1 MSGNKII
8 PIIAGVLC
16 VVVIGS
22 VFGVSALNKKS
33 GKNNIEQPSVSQTDS
48 ASQTVTAGNAQTDD
62 ETEALTSDGNST
74 ANSTDAKSESASS
87 TSGASSAQ
95 ASQNAVT
102 TVTAAPSSSE
112 TSSTGKS
119 TSKSTASTT
128 KTTKTTKKS
137 EYMYAYAGFNPVT
150 TDMSVPI
157 ERLLLNRKYKLPDGY
172 VPKLAEAVKGS
183 GVKLDYR
190 VAPHYQEMYNAAK
203 KDGITLTPVSGYR
216 SYQRQKNNFDNQ
228 IKTYMNQGMN
238 KVTATQ
244 KAAEIRLLPGTS
256 EHNAG
261 LAMDICSL
269 STKFDQTKEF
279 RWLQAHAHEYG
290 FIMRYPKDKT
300 NVTKITYEPW
310 HYRYVGKDIAKQLK
324 SSGQVLEE
332 YLGKDA

>member
-8 PIIAGVLC
+8 PIIAGILC
-16 VVVIGS
+16 VIVIGS
-22 VFGVSALNKKS
+22 VFGVSALNKKL

-48 ASQTVTAGNAQTDD
+48 ASQTVTAGNAQT
-62 ETEALTSDGNST
+62 ESFT
-74 ANSTDAKSESASS
+74 STDNTDDTKSEAVTSS
-87 TSGASSAQ
+87 EKTQTS
-95 ASQNAVT
+95 VT
-102 TVTAAPSSSE
+102 TVTSAPSSSE
-112 TSSTGKS
+112 ASSSSKS
-119 TSKSTASTT
+119 TTKNTASTT

>member
-16 VVVIGS
+16 VIVIGS

-48 ASQTVTAGNAQTDD
+48 ASKTVTAGNAQT
-62 ETEALTSDGNST
+62 EAFT
-74 ANSTDAKSESASS
+74 STDNADDTKSEAVTSS
-87 TSGASSAQ
+87 EKAQTS
-95 ASQNAVT
+95 VT
-102 TVTAAPSSSE
+102 TVTSAPSSSE
-112 TSSTGKS
+112 ASSS
-119 TSKSTASTT
+119 SKNTASTT

-269 STKFDQTKEF
+269 STSFENTKEF

-310 HYRYVGKDIAKQLK
+310 HYRYVGKDIASQLK

>member
-8 PIIAGVLC
+8 PIIVGVLC

-22 VFGVSALNKKS
+22 VFGVSALNKRS
-33 GKNNIEQPSVSQTDS
+33 AKNNIEQPSVSQTDS
-48 ASQTVTAGNAQTDD
+48 ASQTVTAGNAQT
-62 ETEALTSDGNST
+62 ESFT
-74 ANSTDAKSESASS
+74 STDNADDTKSEAVTSS
-87 TSGASSAQ
+87 EKSQTS
-95 ASQNAVT
+95 VT

-112 TSSTGKS
+112 ASSTGKS

-216 SYQRQKNNFDNQ
+216 SYQRQKNNFDNE
-228 IKTYMNQGMN
+228 IKSQMSKGMN
-238 KVTATQ
+238 KVDATI
-244 KAAEIRLLPGTS
+244 KASQIRLLPGTS

-269 STKFDQTKEF
+269 STSFENTKEF

-310 HYRYVGKDIAKQLK
+310 HYRYVGKDIASQLK

>member
-33 GKNNIEQPSVSQTDS
+33 GKNNIEQPSVSQTDT
-48 ASQTVTAGNAQTDD
+48 ASQPAASGNKEA
-62 ETEALTSDGNST
+62 EENEEALMTAENST
-74 ANSTDAKSESASS
+74 ASSTGAKSASS

-112 TSSTGKS
+112 ASSS
-119 TSKSTASTT
+119 SKSTTKNTAS
-128 KTTKTTKKS
+128 TTKTTKKS

-172 VPKLAEAVKGS
+172 VPTLAEAVKGS

-216 SYQRQKNNFDNQ
+216 SYQRQKNNFDNE
-228 IKTYMNQGMN
+228 IKSQMSKGMN
-238 KVTATQ
+238 KVDATI
-244 KAAEIRLLPGTS
+244 KASQIRLLPGTS

-269 STKFDQTKEF
+269 STSFENTKEF
-279 RWLQAHAHEYG
+279 KWLQAHAHEYG

-310 HYRYVGKDIAKQLK
+310 HYRYVGTDIAKQLK

>member
-8 PIIAGVLC
+8 PIIAGILC
-16 VVVIGS
+16 VIVIGS

-48 ASQTVTAGNAQTDD
+48 ASQTVTAGNAQT
-62 ETEALTSDGNST
+62 ESFT
-74 ANSTDAKSESASS
+74 STDNTDDTKSEAVTSS
-87 TSGASSAQ
+87 EKTQTS
-95 ASQNAVT
+95 VT
-102 TVTAAPSSSE
+102 TVTSAPSSSE
-112 TSSTGKS
+112 ASSSSKS
-119 TSKSTASTT
+119 TTKNTASTT

>member
-8 PIIAGVLC
+8 PIIVGILC

-22 VFGVSALNKKS
+22 VFGVSALNKRS
-33 GKNNIEQPSVSQTDS
+33 AKNNIEQPSTSQTGT
-48 ASQTVTAGNAQTDD
+48 ASQTVTAGSAESEDN
-62 ETEALTSDGNST
+62 TEALTSDGNST

-112 TSSTGKS
+112 ASSTGKS

-216 SYQRQKNNFDNQ
+216 SYQRQKNNFDNE
-228 IKTYMNQGMN
+228 IKSQMSKGMN
-238 KVTATQ
+238 KVDATI
-244 KAAEIRLLPGTS
+244 KASQIRLLPGTS

-269 STKFDQTKEF
+269 STSFENTKEF

>member
-8 PIIAGVLC
+8 PIIAGILC
-16 VVVIGS
+16 VIVIGS

-48 ASQTVTAGNAQTDD
+48 ASQTVTAGNAQT
-62 ETEALTSDGNST
+62 ESFT
-74 ANSTDAKSESASS
+74 STDNADDTKSEAVTSS
-87 TSGASSAQ
+87 EKAQTS
-95 ASQNAVT
+95 VT
-102 TVTAAPSSSE
+102 TVTSAPSSSE
-112 TSSTGKS
+112 ASSS
-119 TSKSTASTT
+119 SKSTAS
-128 KTTKTTKKS
+128 TTKKS

>member
-8 PIIAGVLC
+8 PIIAGILC
-16 VVVIGS
+16 VIVIGS

-48 ASQTVTAGNAQTDD
+48 ASQTVTAGNAQT
-62 ETEALTSDGNST
+62 ESFT
-74 ANSTDAKSESASS
+74 STDNADDTKSEADTSS
-87 TSGASSAQ
+87 EKAQTS
-95 ASQNAVT
+95 VT
-102 TVTAAPSSSE
+102 TVSSAPSSSE
-112 TSSTGKS
+112 ASSS
-119 TSKSTASTT
+119 SKNTASTT

-172 VPKLAEAVKGS
+172 VPPLATAAPNSSRPDIKLHKQ
-183 GVKLDYR
+183 

-261 LAMDICSL
+261 IAMDICSL

-310 HYRYVGKDIAKQLK
+310 HYRYVGKDIASQLK